1 MYFHLFLCRDRNGFP
16 SFPNCLFSWNI
27 WKYFFFPSLLLLCQL
42 WWKLPSSFKSHQ
54 EQGWIL
60 TQSRFTVDKCISSV
74 KQTKDL
80 FCSISHFLES
90 VMEKLLTRKRKDKI
104 HLTKGRP
111 QRRTNKSAAW
121 KYIPISV
128 LLVQRKYR
136 ENNSDLNICSIGIWS
151 IPQPRTSCRVPALLA
166 LCFLSRKW
174 PQPPDPPTSE
184 EPMKFASVLLVVV
197 QHWLTLRLVAAL
209 PPTPLLLLQSL
220 WGVRG
225 STLKSQK
232 SRILLKRPTFIG
244 MLIR

>member
-1 MYFHLFLCRDRNGFP
+1 ME
-16 SFPNCLFSWNI
+16 I
-27 WKYFFFPSLLLLCQL
+27 FFFPSLLLLCQL

-128 LLVQRKYR
+128 LCVQIKSR
-136 ENNSDLNICSIGIWS
+136 ENNSDLNICRIGIWS
-151 IPQPRTSCRVPALLA
+151 IPQPRTSLQDASTSSTVLPLQKVA
-166 LCFLSRKW
+166 
-174 PQPPDPPTSE
+174 PT
-184 EPMKFASVLLVVV
+184 L
-197 QHWLTLRLVAAL
+197 WLTNIRRTHEICFSAVGCCSALADVKISGSSPSYSTATAPVTLRS
-209 PPTPLLLLQSL
+209 QRQHIK
-220 WGVRG
+220 VRKAESCSNG
-225 STLKSQK
+225 LYS
-232 SRILLKRPTFIG
+232 
-244 MLIR
+244 